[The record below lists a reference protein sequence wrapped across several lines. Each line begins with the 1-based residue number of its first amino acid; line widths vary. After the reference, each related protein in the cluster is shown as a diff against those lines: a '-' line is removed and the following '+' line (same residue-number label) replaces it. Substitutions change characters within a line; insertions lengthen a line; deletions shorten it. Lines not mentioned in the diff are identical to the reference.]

1 MMKTILVAIFGLCV
15 TLTTFS
21 QVRFSAFAGPQY
33 TSANYKV
40 HNVKQSTTG
49 KIGAQL
55 GMGMKAEF
63 ENRLYFT
70 PAIFYSLKGYK
81 VTFTEFV
88 FPPDP
93 TAQDNNTTFH
103 TIELAGLLQYDFNN
117 NPNHFFFGI
126 GPSLDFQILG
136 KEEFTTP
143 NETVERNI
151 PFAFDKYGHYS
162 TNLLFRFGYEME
174 SGLFI
179 FGQYNYGLSS
189 ISNADNG
196 PDISHQVAGISIGK
210 YFGSK
215 KKYLKIKFN
224 HFFPALFNSSCSING
239 I

>member
-1 MMKTILVAIFGLCV
+1 MKTILIAVFGLCV
-15 TLTTFS
+15 TLTSYS
-21 QVRFSAFAGPQY
+21 QVQFSAFAGPQY

-40 HNVKQSTTG
+40 HNVRQNTTG

-55 GMGMKAEF
+55 GMGMKVEF

-81 VTFTEFV
+81 VKYSEFV

-126 GPSLDFQILG
+126 GPSLDFQVFG
-136 KEEFTTP
+136 NEEFTTP
-143 NETVERNI
+143 NETVKRSI
-151 PFAFDKYGHYS
+151 PFGYDKYGHYS
-162 TNLLFRFGYEME
+162 ANALFRLGYEME

-179 FGQYNYGLSS
+179 FGQYTYGLAS
-189 ISNADNG
+189 INNADNG
-196 PDISHQVAGISIGK
+196 PDIRHQVVGISVGK
-210 YFGSK
+210 FFGGK
-215 KKYLKIKFN
+215 KTLNVIK
-224 HFFPALFNSSCSING
+224 G